1 MPDSIGQYQILE
13 DRTASGGPIRARDL
27 HAGRTVLI
35 RRIDRARA
43 SDAALAAARTAT
55 TISHPNVASV
65 YELAEDASG
74 LYIVTEFVAGD
85 SLDKVLGGRPM
96 NPRRALEVAAQLA
109 DGLAEVHSLGL
120 VHGDISLSTVA
131 ITPKDQVKL
140 FDVGVPVAAIGQP
153 APSGSSFARS
163 LAPEQALGLP
173 TDARTDL
180 FSLGAVLYTMFVGEP
195 PFGPATTTDASGAV
209 LQGTFVPPTKK
220 NPSLPPALDRILE
233 RALSRSVA
241 TRYQSA
247 AELAADLRQVSEAA
261 EARAAAAPPRAVRSR
276 PARSRGAVLTVLLA
290 VAVVL
295 AAAAWWFL
303 SR

>member
-1 MPDSIGQYQILE
+1 MPDSIGQYQVLE

-35 RRIDRARA
+35 RRIDRARLT
-43 SDAALAAARTAT
+43 DNALAAARTAT

-65 YELAEDASG
+65 YGLAEDEKG
-74 LYIVTEFVAGD
+74 PYIVTEFVAGD
-85 SLDKVLGGRPM
+85 ALNKVLDGRPM
-96 NPRRALEVAAQLA
+96 NPQRALEVAAQLA

-120 VHGDISLSTVA
+120 VHGDISPATVA
-131 ITPKDQVKL
+131 ITSKGQVKL
-140 FDVGVPVAAIGQP
+140 FDVGVPLEAIGQP
-153 APSGSSFARS
+153 APDRSSSAKS

-180 FSLGAVLYTMFVGEP
+180 FSFGSLLYTMVVGEP
-195 PFGPATTTDASGAV
+195 PFAAATTTDPVTAV
-209 LQGTFVPPTKK
+209 LQGKFVPPTTK

-233 RALSRSVA
+233 RALSRSVE

-247 AELAADLRQVSEAA
+247 AEMAADLREIAEVA
-261 EARAAAAPPRAVRSR
+261 EARAAVPPPAREHPRASG
-276 PARSRGAVLTVLLA
+276 RGSLVGVLL
-290 VAVVL
+290 VVVLLL